1 MRAIIEGNPIS
12 GIIRGYISTDGIP
25 FNTREACLQHEERL
39 KNVKYFRVAHAPD
52 LHEGRGLK
60 KRIVIAVHALSDHEV
75 YVEHFC
81 YAMFGNRHAFVMGHY
96 GSNAMVYNWAA
107 AEINSKA
114 LEGQTIKYRI
124 EDANVSEYIWEDS
137 VRSEK
142 DIVELKRLE
151 GKAK

>member
-1 MRAIIEGNPIS
+1 MRIETVKS
-12 GIIRGYISTDGIP
+12 YISTDGIT
-25 FNTREACLQHEERL
+25 FNTREACLQHEERI

-52 LHEGRGLK
+52 LTEGRGLK
-60 KRIVIAVHALSDHEV
+60 KRIIIAVHALSDHEV

-107 AEINSKA
+107 TEINSET
-114 LEGQTIKYRI
+114 LEGQTVKYRI

-151 GKAK
+151 MEAK

>member
-1 MRAIIEGNPIS
+1 MRIEIETVK
-12 GIIRGYISTDGIP
+12 RYISTDGIP
-25 FNTREACLQHEERL
+25 FNTKEACLQHEERI
-39 KNVKYFRVAHAPD
+39 KNIKYFSVAHAPD
-52 LHEGRGLK
+52 LTEGRGLK

-96 GSNAMVYNWAA
+96 GSNAMTYNWAA
-107 AEINSKA
+107 TEINSETLA
-114 LEGQTIKYRI
+114 GQTVKYRI

-151 GKAK
+151 REAK

>member
-1 MRAIIEGNPIS
+1 MIVIREGNPIS
-12 GIIRGYISTDGIP
+12 GIIRSYISTDGIP
-25 FNTREACLQHEERL
+25 FNTKEACLQYEERI
-39 KNVKYFRVAHAPD
+39 KNIKYFIVAHDPD
-52 LHEGRGLK
+52 LIEGRGLK
-60 KRIVIAVHALSDHEV
+60 KRIVIAVHALSGHEV

-96 GSNAMVYNWAA
+96 GSNAMTYNWAVK
-107 AEINSKA
+107 EINSETLA
-114 LEGQTIKYRI
+114 GQTVKYRI